1 MDDVAEE
8 LRDRILAGELEP
20 GAKIRQQECAELL
33 GVSRTPLRE
42 AFQRLE
48 ADGWVS
54 LKARQGAIVRSLSAE
69 EADEIFTL
77 RILLETFAG
86 RLGAIA
92 HDVDREPLAEAALA
106 AARGEQQEGSDDAN
120 RRFHELIYGFDE
132 SGTPT
137 ELRTE
142 IRGHWA
148 RALRYRR
155 LYWERPGAAA
165 ASAEHHLTILEAW
178 RRRDPEATERAIAA
192 HLLSALDDITRGLDA
207 ARPLSA
213 ALAQLASR
221 YDLPSQTTKRSRR
234 PK

>member
-1 MDDVAEE
+1 MDDVVAE

-54 LKARQGAIVRSLSAE
+54 LRARQGAIVRGLSAE

-77 RILLETFAG
+77 RILLETFAA
-86 RLGAIA
+86 RLGALS
-92 HDVDREPLAEAALA
+92 HEGDREPLAEAALEA
-106 AARGEQQEGSDDAN
+106 AHDEQERGTDDAN
-120 RRFHELIYGFDE
+120 RRFHELIYGFDDG
-132 SGTPT
+132 GTPA

-142 IRGHWA
+142 IRVHWA
-148 RALRYRR
+148 RALRYRQ
-155 LYWERPGAAA
+155 LYWERPGAAG
-165 ASAEHHLTILEAW
+165 ASSEHHRTILEAW
-178 RRRDPEATERAIAA
+178 RRRDPEATERAVAA

-207 ARPLSA
+207 VRPLSP

-221 YDLPSQTTKRSRR
+221 YDVPLETKKRSGQPR
-234 PK
+234 